1 MLVRNMTR
9 INLHHHDRLAE
20 NSSEFTSDAIAELRR
35 TSGLTWD
42 QLGRLFG
49 VSRRSVHFWASG
61 KPMNAANE
69 QHLLQVLDVVRRAD
83 RGDARSNRAVL
94 FEVSENG
101 TPFDLLA
108 SKRFDEAGALLGRG
122 PGRRRLTLRPL
133 DAKAAA
139 ERAPLPPEALIDA
152 MNDRIHRDVGRVRL
166 ARTVRNVPRES
177 NDTDLAEGVPS
188 RLAPA
193 RRMTVDTA
201 LRGMLRR
208 PASDTDTG

>member
-20 NSSEFTSDAIAELRR
+20 NSSEF
-35 TSGLTWD
+35 
-42 QLGRLFG
+42 
-49 VSRRSVHFWASG
+49 
-61 KPMNAANE
+61 
-69 QHLLQVLDVVRRAD
+69 
-83 RGDARSNRAVL
+83 SNRAVL

>member
-1 MLVRNMTR
+1 MK
-9 INLHHHDRLAE
+9 
-20 NSSEFTSDAIAELRR
+20 
-35 TSGLTWD
+35 
-42 QLGRLFG
+42 Q
-49 VSRRSVHFWASG
+49 
-61 KPMNAANE
+61 
-69 QHLLQVLDVVRRAD
+69 
-83 RGDARSNRAVL
+83 
-94 FEVSENG
+94 
-101 TPFDLLA
+101 
-108 SKRFDEAGALLGRG
+108 GALLGRG

-139 ERAPLPPEALIDA
+139 ERTPLPPEALIDA
-152 MNDRIHRDVGRVRL
+152 MNDRIRRDVGRVRL